1 MKNHC
6 MVFVETME
14 ILIAIELSF
23 VIRDGFIVE
32 I

>member
-14 ILIAIELSF
+14 ILIAIVLSF
-23 VIRDGFIVE
+23 VIVNVKK
-32 I
+32 